1 MSRLISQ
8 RLPLTTNTKLFTR
21 HLTTSIRRKMPLI
34 AGTGKPRVIL
44 GTMTFG
50 PDEKTGARILD
61 LDTYKS
67 CLDYFQVQLP
77 PKPAYTSC

>member
-8 RLPLTTNTKLFTR
+8 RLSLTNTKLFTR
-21 HLTTSIRRKMPLI
+21 HFTTSVRHKMPLM

-67 CLDYFQVQLP
+67 CLDYFQVRLRPESVQP
-77 PKPAYTSC
+77 ISC